1 MKVKFTRIL
10 MICTLTCLLV
20 SYGCKKDPIEEPMFT
35 LSVNSVEIIAENTSK
50 VEINGNSTYS
60 VSSNNNDIAVAS
72 IQGKTITITAKKH
85 TGTAD
90 IKVIDTK
97 DPSRIAEIKVTVK
110 EDPMFSLSTNSA
122 EITIEES
129 FDVEITGK
137 STYSVSSSNSDIAT
151 ASITDQT
158 IIIKA
163 KEKEGTAVIK
173 VTDTK
178 DASLTAEIQVK
189 VIPNPMFTLSTD
201 SAEILA
207 GNSLTVE
214 ITGKSSYSVSSANE
228 DIAEASIKDKTI
240 TITTKENIGTTTIKV
255 TDTKTPSQT
264 MDIAI
269 SVIENIPEGVVIQD
283 GVLISWDCS
292 KLPKN
297 GHIDIPKSVTKI
309 GAKVFKSCIDL
320 ISVSMG
326 DNVTSIGDEAFALC
340 GSLNN
345 IKLSSNITHI
355 GNGAFKECLR
365 IPEIDFPD
373 KLVTIGDLA
382 FEFCESIT
390 SITLPNT
397 VTEIGERAF
406 ASAPISKIIIPS
418 SVNKIGDGIFSNC
431 ANLTAID
438 VDNASTSF
446 VSENGVL
453 FNKDKTKLIQYPKG
467 KSDYSYTIP
476 ASVTSIG
483 KEAFY
488 YCQNLSEIIIPD
500 GVTRIEDRTFVGTF
514 ISSVKIPDAVTYIGE
529 HAFAQT
535 QLTSLT
541 LPANVEE
548 IGKSAFANN
557 SSLADLVLN
566 DKLTEIPDF
575 AFHDCEALT
584 TLKMGKNITRIGKSA
599 FYHCNYVED
608 LVLSESLVFID
619 ELAFSDCHF
628 SKRIHIPASVKTI
641 KERAFAE
648 IWDATDVTCDAV
660 NPPQLGADVFVNIAE
675 GREVKLHVPKG
686 SKSAYESADQWKNF
700 VIVEEE

>member
-1 MKVKFTRIL
+1 MNVKFSRIL
-10 MICTLTCLLV
+10 MLFTLICLLA

-35 LSVNSVEIIAENTSK
+35 LSVNSVEIITEKTTK
-50 VEINGNSTYS
+50 VEITGGSTYS
-60 VSSNNNDIAVAS
+60 VSSNNNDIATAS

-90 IKVIDTK
+90 IKVIDAN
-97 DPSRIAEIKVTVK
+97 DSSRIAEIKVTVK
-110 EDPMFSLSTNSA
+110 EDPMFTLSATSA
-122 EITIEES
+122 EITLDNS

-137 STYSVSSSNSDIAT
+137 STYSVSSSDSDIAT
-151 ASITDQT
+151 ASITEQT

-163 KEKEGTAVIK
+163 KEKAGTATIK

-189 VIPNPMFTLSTD
+189 VIPNPMFTLSVD

-214 ITGKSSYSVSSANE
+214 VTGESSYSVSSANE
-228 DIAEASIKDKTI
+228 DIAMASIKDKTI
-240 TITTKENIGTTTIKV
+240 TITTKESIGTTTIKV

-264 MDIAI
+264 MDITI
-269 SVIENIPEGVVIQD
+269 NVIENIPEGVVIQD

-309 GAKVFKSCIDL
+309 GNKVFKSCVDL

-345 IKLSSNITHI
+345 VKLSSNITHI
-355 GNGAFKECLR
+355 GAKAFNGCLR
-365 IPEIDFPD
+365 IPEINLPA
-373 KLVTIGDLA
+373 KLISIGDFA
-382 FEFCESIT
+382 FEFCESLT
-390 SITLPNT
+390 AITLPNT
-397 VTEIGERAF
+397 LTEIGERAF
-406 ASAPISKIIIPS
+406 ASAPFSTIIIPS
-418 SVNKIGDGIFSNC
+418 SVNKIGDGVFSNC
-431 ANLTAID
+431 ANLTSID
-438 VDNASTSF
+438 VDNASNSF
-446 VSENGVL
+446 VSVNGVL

-467 KSDYSYTIP
+467 KSGYNYAIP

-488 YCQNLSEIIIPD
+488 YCQNLSEITIPE

-514 ISSVKIPDAVTYIGE
+514 ISSVKIPEAVTYIGE
-529 HAFAQT
+529 HAFSQT

-541 LPANVEE
+541 LPANVEK

-557 SSLADLVLN
+557 SNLEDLVLN

-575 AFHDCEALT
+575 AFHDCEGLT

-599 FYHCNYVED
+599 FYHCNYVEE
-608 LVLSESLVFID
+608 LVLSESLTFID

-648 IWDATDVTCDAV
+648 VWDATDIICDAV
-660 NPPQLGADVFVNIAE
+660 NPPLLGADVFVNIAE
-675 GREVKLHVPKG
+675 GRDVKLHVPKG
-686 SKSAYESADQWKNF
+686 SKAAYSTADQWKNF
-700 VIVEEE
+700 IIVEE